1 MSEEH
6 AFQLAAIVVY
16 LIGMLVIGYYAYR
29 RTKTG
34 RDFLLAGRDLSP
46 RVAALSAGA
55 SDMSGWLLMGL
66 PGALYATGLIEAWIA
81 IGLTLGTWLNWMIVA
96 PRLRVYSEI
105 TSDSITMPAFFEF
118 RFRDRTRLIRS
129 VSAIIILVFFVF
141 YVASMMVASGAF
153 FESAFGWNYMTGVL
167 VVGGVTL
174 TYTAFGGFLGASL
187 TDVAQGLLMM
197 AALVSVPIIATIQ
210 LGGPGRVVSLIDEA
224 DIQVGL
230 DHLSFT
236 GGGLSWASMLVIISG
251 LAWGLGY
258 FGQPHILARFFA
270 IRSHSDVKTAR
281 RIGTGWV
288 ILCMGGAVLTGLIG
302 VAWFHEA
309 GQPLDN
315 PETVFLLLSQT
326 LFHPFVAGLV
336 LAAVIASIMSTMSS
350 QLLVSASALVEDIY
364 GLFKHDPGE
373 KQQLWLGRLAVVVV
387 TIIAILI
394 AQDPD
399 STVLDLVGFAWAGFG
414 AAFGPMILMSL
425 YWKRV
430 TAMGALAGMIAGA
443 AVSYIWGTVPA
454 IKETIDLYEIIPG
467 VIAHFVIAIIVSRL
481 TKKPDPEVAE
491 EFEQMRETVSS
502 K

>member
-129 VSAIIILVFFVF
+129 VSALIILVFFVF

-187 TDVAQGLLMM
+187 TDVAQGLLML
-197 AALVSVPIIATIQ
+197 AALVSVPIIATVQ
-210 LGGPGRVVSLIDEA
+210 LGGPGRVASLIDEA
-224 DIQVGL
+224 DVQAGL

-236 GGGLSWASMLVIISG
+236 GGGLSGASMLVIISG

-270 IRSHSDVKTAR
+270 IRSHADVKTAR

-302 VAWFHEA
+302 VAWFHDA

-315 PETVFLLLSQT
+315 PETVFLLLSQV
-326 LFHPFVAGLV
+326 LFHPFVAGLI
-336 LAAVIASIMSTMSS
+336 LAAVIAAIMSTMSS

-364 GLFKHDPGE
+364 GLFKQSPGE
-373 KQQLWLGRLAVVVV
+373 KQQLWLGRLAVVAI

-394 AQDPD
+394 AQDPE

-443 AVSYIWGTVPA
+443 AVSYVWGTVPA
-454 IKETIDLYEIIPG
+454 IKEAINLYEIIPG
-467 VIAHFVIAIIVSRL
+467 VIAHFVVAIIVSLL
-481 TKKPDPEVAE
+481 TKNPDPEVAE